1 MLKNNLKYAIR
12 NILNSKAHSIINI
25 LGLGIGFT
33 CVIFISLYVYDEFTY
48 DRYHANADRIY
59 RVVQNWKSNDNI
71 TPWARTSAPLA
82 AKLVEGIPEI
92 EEVVRIRK
100 NPRTD
105 LLAYGDKKFNED
117 RLFFADS
124 NAFKVFSFPVK
135 DGNPDKALMN
145 INAIMLTG
153 RMARKYFGDEDPMGK
168 ILRYNNKV
176 DLMVT
181 GILGEI
187 PANSH
192 FVFDFLVTFGTL
204 KDVIGDNRLA
214 NWAWFDHQTYV
225 LLKEGVNPQLVEAS
239 FPAFMKNH
247 APEWLAERSELFM
260 QPLTDIHLKSDLKD
274 ELSVNSKTEYSYILI
289 TIGAFILL
297 MGCINFMNLATARY
311 TSRSV
316 EIGVRKV
323 LGAHKNQ
330 LLAYYLFESVVMSI
344 VAFGLALLFVTVFI
358 SRFNFLTGK
367 QIVFFSPQH
376 YDLIWPLLILTILV
390 GLISGS
396 YPSFFLSALKPVA
409 VLKGMLTP
417 GKASNNLRKI
427 LVVFQFSISMI
438 LIIATLIVS
447 RQYKYFRMT
456 NLGFQKEHVLVVP
469 IKDRS
474 QNSKYQ
480 TMIQQMMNHEGITA
494 VSFASST
501 PGTNSSMSL
510 GYKLPGQEVDLQNMA
525 TFIIDENFLSLYDL
539 QLIEGRTLEDQIQP
553 DSSFSVIINE
563 AAVKFF
569 ELSDPIGQK
578 IEGSVGGTIIG
589 VVKDFNIRTL
599 HHQME
604 PTVMFMAPSWF
615 RYISIKVKADRIT
628 PVIDF
633 LNKKWSE
640 IYAGHVLEYSFL
652 EDNIGKLYSSEQML
666 NRTINILVFVAV
678 FIAGLGLVGLGSF
691 TVEKRTK
698 EIGIRKVMGSSSI
711 NILGLLYKDFFKITA
726 LAVLLAWPISYFLM
740 DKWLQ
745 SFAHKIPN
753 NIVNYITPII
763 LMGIVIVISV
773 GYQTLRAALANPSTT
788 LRDE

>member
-1 MLKNNLKYAIR
+1 
-12 NILNSKAHSIINI
+12 
-25 LGLGIGFT
+25 
-33 CVIFISLYVYDEFTY
+33 
-48 DRYHANADRIY
+48 
-59 RVVQNWKSNDNI
+59 
-71 TPWARTSAPLA
+71 
-82 AKLVEGIPEI
+82 
-92 EEVVRIRK
+92 
-100 NPRTD
+100 
-105 LLAYGDKKFNED
+105 
-117 RLFFADS
+117 
-124 NAFKVFSFPVK
+124 
-135 DGNPDKALMN
+135 
-145 INAIMLTG
+145 
-153 RMARKYFGDEDPMGK
+153 MARKYFGDEDPMGK

-181 GILGEI
+181 GILEEI

-225 LLKEGVNPQLVEAS
+225 LLKEGVNPQMVEAS
-239 FPAFMKNH
+239 FPEFMKNH

-274 ELSVNSKTEYSYILI
+274 ELSVNSKAEYSYILI
-289 TIGAFILL
+289 TIGSFILL

-330 LLAYYLFESVVMSI
+330 LVAYYLFESVVMSI

-367 QIVFFSPQH
+367 QIVLFSPQH
-376 YDLIWPLLILTILV
+376 YDLIWPLLLLTILV

-409 VLKGMLTP
+409 VLKGMLIP

-427 LVVFQFSISMI
+427 LVLFQFAISMI

-456 NLGFQKEHVLVVP
+456 NLGFEKEHVLVVP

-480 TMIQQMMNHEGITA
+480 TMIQQMMDHEGITA

-539 QLIEGRTLEDQIQP
+539 QLIDGRTLEDQIQP
-553 DSSFSVIINE
+553 DSSLSVIINE
-563 AAVKFF
+563 AAEKFF

-615 RYISIKVKADRIT
+615 RYISIKVKADHIT
-628 PVIDF
+628 SVINF
-633 LNKKWSE
+633 LNQKWPE

-666 NRTINILVFVAV
+666 NRTINILVIVAV

-691 TVEKRTK
+691 TVEKRT
-698 EIGIRKVMGSSSI
+698 SSNRS
-711 NILGLLYKDFFKITA
+711 
-726 LAVLLAWPISYFLM
+726 S
-740 DKWLQ
+740 LQ
-745 SFAHKIPN
+745 
-753 NIVNYITPII
+753 
-763 LMGIVIVISV
+763 
-773 GYQTLRAALANPSTT
+773 
-788 LRDE
+788 

>member
-1 MLKNNLKYAIR
+1 MKSLTTP
-12 NILNSKAHSIINI
+12 II
-25 LGLGIGFT
+25 
-33 CVIFISLYVYDEFTY
+33 V
-48 DRYHANADRIY
+48 
-59 RVVQNWKSNDNI
+59 
-71 TPWARTSAPLA
+71 PP
-82 AKLVEGIPEI
+82 
-92 EEVVRIRK
+92 
-100 NPRTD
+100 
-105 LLAYGDKKFNED
+105 
-117 RLFFADS
+117 
-124 NAFKVFSFPVK
+124 PVK
-135 DGNPDKALMN
+135 DGNPDKALIN
-145 INAIMLTG
+145 INSIMLTG

-204 KDVIGDNRLA
+204 KDVIGNNRLA

-274 ELSVNSKTEYSYILI
+274 ELSVNSKAEYSYILI
-289 TIGAFILL
+289 TIGSFILL

-447 RQYKYFRMT
+447 RHYKYFRLT
-456 NLGFQKEHVLVVP
+456 NW
-469 IKDRS
+469 
-474 QNSKYQ
+474 
-480 TMIQQMMNHEGITA
+480 
-494 VSFASST
+494 
-501 PGTNSSMSL
+501 
-510 GYKLPGQEVDLQNMA
+510 
-525 TFIIDENFLSLYDL
+525 
-539 QLIEGRTLEDQIQP
+539 
-553 DSSFSVIINE
+553 SVM
-563 AAVKFF
+563 
-569 ELSDPIGQK
+569 
-578 IEGSVGGTIIG
+578 
-589 VVKDFNIRTL
+589 R
-599 HHQME
+599 
-604 PTVMFMAPSWF
+604 
-615 RYISIKVKADRIT
+615 
-628 PVIDF
+628 
-633 LNKKWSE
+633 
-640 IYAGHVLEYSFL
+640 
-652 EDNIGKLYSSEQML
+652 
-666 NRTINILVFVAV
+666 
-678 FIAGLGLVGLGSF
+678 
-691 TVEKRTK
+691 
-698 EIGIRKVMGSSSI
+698 
-711 NILGLLYKDFFKITA
+711 
-726 LAVLLAWPISYFLM
+726 
-740 DKWLQ
+740 
-745 SFAHKIPN
+745 
-753 NIVNYITPII
+753 
-763 LMGIVIVISV
+763 
-773 GYQTLRAALANPSTT
+773 
-788 LRDE
+788 